1 MIKFL
6 HCADL
11 HLDSPLSALDL
22 QKAEVR
28 RNEMRASFTSI
39 TLYAATNKLDFLLI
53 SGDLFDSD
61 YVTKDTIALI
71 KSEFAKIP
79 DCKVIIAPGNHDP
92 YTKQSCYRRA
102 DFPDNVYIFDSNE
115 LSCFDFPDK
124 NTTIY
129 GWAFTEPSLDFCPA
143 EHFAPENPDRINILA
158 VHADYGTSQSAY
170 CPLPENIAAGCGVDY
185 IALGHIHKFS
195 GINQLG
201 RTYYAYPGCVEGRG
215 FDECGPKGVIIGA
228 IDKSGGQA
236 QLAAKFLPLSKCI
249 YELERLDVTG
259 AETNADVCEKISS
272 LIAERH
278 YDDKTALRLILTG
291 NVSSGLRLSQ
301 SYVTAQFPRLFTLE
315 VVDETSPMYDAAA
328 LRCDPTIRGAL
339 YASLADMLEG
349 DDQAQ
354 RETAA
359 LALRYGLAALS
370 DGDIIDF

>member
-53 SGDLFDSD
+53 SGDLFNSD
-61 YVTKDTIALI
+61 YVTKDTVALI
-71 KSEFAKIP
+71 TSEFAKIP

-102 DFPDNVYIFDSNE
+102 EFPNNVYIFDSNE

-124 NTTIY
+124 NTTVY
-129 GWAFTEPSLDFCPA
+129 GWALTVPNLDFCPA
-143 EHFAPENPDRINILA
+143 EHFKPENPDRINILA
-158 VHADYGTSQSAY
+158 VHADYGVSQSAY
-170 CPLPENIAAGCGVDY
+170 CPFPERVAAECGVDY

-195 GINQLG
+195 GINQVG
-201 RTYYAYPGCVEGRG
+201 SGYVAYPGCVEGRC
-215 FDECGPKGVIIGA
+215 FDECGAKGVIIGA
-228 IDKSGGQA
+228 IEKSGGQA
-236 QLAAKFLPLSKCI
+236 QLGAKFLPLSKRT
-249 YELERLDVTG
+249 YEIERLDITG
-259 AETNADVCEKISS
+259 AGTNADVCEKISS

-301 SYVTAQFPRLFTLE
+301 SYIAGQFPRLFTLE
-315 VVDETSPMYDAAA
+315 LVDETSPLFDAAT

-339 YASLADMLEG
+339 YASLAELLEG

>member
-61 YVTKDTIALI
+61 YVTKDTVALI
-71 KSEFAKIP
+71 TSEFAKIP

-102 DFPDNVYIFDSNE
+102 DFPDNVYIFDSSE

-158 VHADYGTSQSAY
+158 VHADYGTSQ
-170 CPLPENIAAGCGVDY
+170 
-185 IALGHIHKFS
+185 
-195 GINQLG
+195 
-201 RTYYAYPGCVEGRG
+201 
-215 FDECGPKGVIIGA
+215 
-228 IDKSGGQA
+228 
-236 QLAAKFLPLSKCI
+236 
-249 YELERLDVTG
+249 
-259 AETNADVCEKISS
+259 
-272 LIAERH
+272 
-278 YDDKTALRLILTG
+278 
-291 NVSSGLRLSQ
+291 
-301 SYVTAQFPRLFTLE
+301 
-315 VVDETSPMYDAAA
+315 
-328 LRCDPTIRGAL
+328 
-339 YASLADMLEG
+339 
-349 DDQAQ
+349 
-354 RETAA
+354 
-359 LALRYGLAALS
+359 
-370 DGDIIDF
+370 